1 MPLLHDPTRSSDN
14 ARYWQGA
21 MCLYKDKVAV
31 IVDVGTDYVQ
41 VDPNGNS
48 EERVTVPLNS
58 EHLSVQP
65 VVAQYHKG
73 NLMYNKAERRA
84 QKGYSGASSQLY
96 RLKAADVAVAGDV
109 TKRTSDGDVQLYGI
123 YVANMTQS
131 EYTAYKER
139 FVCI

>member
-31 IVDVGTDYVQ
+31 IVDVGADYVQ

-58 EHLSVQP
+58 EHLSVVP
-65 VVAQYHKG
+65 IVAQYSKG
-73 NLMYNKAERRA
+73 DLLFNKAERRA
-84 QKGYSGASSQLY
+84 QKGYSGASSRLY
-96 RLKAADVAVAGDV
+96 RMKAAEVTTTGDV
-109 TKRTSDGDVQLYGI
+109 TKRTSDGDVYLYGVGI
-123 YVANMTQS
+123 SNMTGS
-131 EYTAYKER
+131 EYAAYKER